1 MAFPGLYNEVVHVS
15 TEPTTV
21 PTAAVLTHVLHTPT
35 EVSIAVCTYLLYLL
49 LYQVYLLYA
58 HVLYLLLSSTYYGA
72 ADVRTYTYTRRFAP
86 RAAYAVRYAC
96 SGRKNGVNRKGGHD

>member
-49 LYQVYLLYA
+49 LYLL
-58 HVLYLLLSSTYYGA
+58 
-72 ADVRTYTYTRRFAP
+72 
-86 RAAYAVRYAC
+86 
-96 SGRKNGVNRKGGHD
+96 